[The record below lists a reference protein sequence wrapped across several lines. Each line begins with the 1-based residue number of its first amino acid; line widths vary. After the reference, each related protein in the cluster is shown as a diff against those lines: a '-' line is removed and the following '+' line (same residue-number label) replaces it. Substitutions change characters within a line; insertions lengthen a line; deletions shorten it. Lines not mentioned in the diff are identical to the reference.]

1 MCDRWLLGVE
11 CCVLLEQLCALKL
24 KLTLIIAISG
34 IDACAANSGCMERE
48 AIANNEQWQQYGR

>member
-1 MCDRWLLGVE
+1 MVGVE